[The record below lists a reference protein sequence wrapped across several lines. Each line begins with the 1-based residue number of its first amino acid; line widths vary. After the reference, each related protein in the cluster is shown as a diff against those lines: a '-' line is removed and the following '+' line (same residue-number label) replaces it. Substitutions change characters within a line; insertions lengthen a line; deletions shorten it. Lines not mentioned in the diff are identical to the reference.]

1 MASDD
6 TQTSTQSFTAKDDLA
21 DQPPA
26 VSVRNVTKTFRLSG
40 DRPQSI
46 KEMLLTR
53 TRGAGRDFRAL
64 DDVTLDVPQGSFFGL
79 IGHNGSGKS
88 TLLRLMAG
96 IHRPN
101 SGTIEVSG
109 RVSALLELGSG
120 FHPDLTGRENI
131 YLNGAILG
139 IPQNEMAQSVQKIID
154 FSGIGDFIDV
164 PIKAYSSGMYVR
176 LGFAVAVNV
185 NPEILLVDEV
195 IAVGDEDFQRR
206 CLDHMYRLRRQGTT
220 IIFVSHG
227 ISMVQQLCDRVAWM
241 DHGKLQMVGDPAE
254 VCNAYLAHVNQ
265 IESNRIEQEISTAE
279 ASTEVAPETVD
290 APRRG
295 SGDVRVS
302 SVELLEPSTGERLE
316 VGISGRPFSVRV
328 HFDAAERIESP
339 VFIVDIFHESGT
351 HVTGPNNQAVDCP
364 FDAIEA
370 GPGSFDFI
378 VDSLELNPGN
388 FYLSTAAFDSTHL
401 HCYDHWLHAASL
413 IVQPGESAERAGLV
427 PSRARFV
434 LNQPAT

>member
-1 MASDD
+1 
-6 TQTSTQSFTAKDDLA
+6 
-21 DQPPA
+21 
-26 VSVRNVTKTFRLSG
+26 
-40 DRPQSI
+40 
-46 KEMLLTR
+46 MLLTR
-53 TRGAGRDFRAL
+53 TRGSAKDFWAL
-64 DDVTLDVPQGSFFGL
+64 DDVSLDVPQGSFFGL

-88 TLLRLMAG
+88 TLLRMMAG
-96 IHRPN
+96 IHTPN

-109 RVSALLELGSG
+109 RISALLELGSG

-139 IPQNEMAQSVQKIID
+139 IPRQEMARSVQDIID
-154 FSGIGDFIDV
+154 FSGIGEFIDV

-265 IESNRIEQEISTAE
+265 IESSRMEQESNAPE
-279 ASTEVAPETVD
+279 ATDQIAPETVD

-295 SGDVRVS
+295 SGEVRVT
-302 SVELLEPSTGERLE
+302 SVELLDPTTQDRIE
-316 VGISGRPFSVRV
+316 VGVSGRPFAVRV
-328 HFDAAERIESP
+328 SFEATERIESP
-339 VFIVDIFHESGT
+339 VFIVDILHESGT
-351 HVTGPNNQAVDCP
+351 HVTGPNNQAVGCP
-364 FDAIEA
+364 FEFIEA

-378 VDSLELNPGN
+378 LDSLELNPGN
-388 FYLSTAAFDSTHL
+388 FFLSTAAFDSTHL
-401 HCYDHWLHAASL
+401 HCFDHWLHASSL
-413 IVQPGESAERAGLV
+413 IVQPGDGAERAGLV

-434 LNQPAT
+434 LNQPPTES